1 MAEPPPISL
10 SQVRDRVIE
19 TLSNHFAQD
28 DLSLEELERRLER
41 AYKATNVAELDALT
55 ADLRSGISPTP
66 HVPARAPAAS
76 IAPLVVEHERIVA
89 VMSESKRGGLWAVPQ
104 ELDVLALMS
113 DATLDVTHAQL
124 PTGIIDVHL
133 RAMMTTIKLILPPGV
148 HVVNRLH
155 AFMSSINN
163 ELDETSPPPGAAV
176 IRLSGW
182 AVMAEV
188 KVLVRRREE

>member
-10 SQVRDRVIE
+10 SQARDRVIE

>member
-1 MAEPPPISL
+1 MTEPPPISL
-10 SQVRDRVIE
+10 NQARERVIE
-19 TLSNHFAQD
+19 ALSTHFAQD
-28 DLSLEELERRLER
+28 DISLEELERRLER
-41 AYKATNVAELDALT
+41 AYKATNLTELDALT
-55 ADLRSGISPTP
+55 LDLRGGVSSTP
-66 HVPARAPAAS
+66 RVPAPAPARDV
-76 IAPLVVEHERIVA
+76 APLVADHERIVA

-104 ELDVLALMS
+104 ELDVLALLS
-113 DATLDVTHAQL
+113 DATFDVTHAKL

-133 RAMMTTIKLILPPGV
+133 RALMTTVKLILPPGV

-155 AFMSSINN
+155 AFMSSVNN

-188 KVLVRRREE
+188 KVSVRRREE